1 MTLPPT
7 HSASACAPPR
17 AASTTQASR
26 CACGI
31 FRSPSCARALPRSFP
46 GSVWDPGHL
55 RTEPEAASVVPFECH
70 PYARVAHPTRPTET
84 PPTPAPVAQP
94 LCVLEVVSQMA
105 CERGR
110 ATKAEGKE
118 RVRSGISR
126 LRGELATQPSDF
138 GAGRSGR
145 GVVKPLLMLG
155 LAPPFPHIEQ
165 LPVTIYKAVHGEL
178 RTPCLSALHLDSCQV

>member
-1 MTLPPT
+1 MHRRPGDGTGSRSRMRSEGARGSPT
-7 HSASACAPPR
+7 RAPSRRPWPIET
-17 AASTTQASR
+17 AQGQA
-26 CACGI
+26 
-31 FRSPSCARALPRSFP
+31 RSPGRPHERHFLWRSRNEHPRHCGYGRMP
-46 GSVWDPGHL
+46 NL
-55 RTEPEAASVVPFECH
+55 
-70 PYARVAHPTRPTET
+70 
-84 PPTPAPVAQP
+84 
-94 LCVLEVVSQMA
+94 LEVVSQQA
-105 CERGR
+105 GWRGR

-126 LRGELATQPSDF
+126 FRGELATQPSGI